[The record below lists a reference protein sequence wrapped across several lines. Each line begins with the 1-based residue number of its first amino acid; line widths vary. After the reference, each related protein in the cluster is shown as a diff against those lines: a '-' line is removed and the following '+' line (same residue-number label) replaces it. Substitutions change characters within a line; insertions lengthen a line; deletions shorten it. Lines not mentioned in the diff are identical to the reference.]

1 MQAEKPIACT
11 LSSAALMGRLDWIRR
26 VTSRSLVSHRL
37 SGSTLHL
44 TYRHDAKA
52 EIEQIVASEREC
64 CSFLEFKLLEAPDG
78 FELTI
83 YAPDD
88 VAGADARWLFDQ
100 FLPVVTPRTN
110 CGCAPGACG

>member
-11 LSSAALMGRLDWIRR
+11 LTSAALMGRLDWIRR

-44 TYRHDAKA
+44 TYRLDAKA
-52 EIEQIVASEREC
+52 DVEQIVVGEREC
-64 CSFLEFKLLEAPDG
+64 CSFLEFKLREAPDG

-88 VAGADARWLFDQ
+88 VVGAAARWLFAQ
-100 FLPVVTPRTN
+100 FLPVDTPRAT